1 MGTGSPGRGH
11 QLLLWRRLQN
21 YSSEDNTSEGKDFL
35 MGMENNS
42 LDDHDTDSSPLH
54 CLSTPPLTKKSRLPD
69 VKNTTAFK
77 KIHQV
82 VSDSACRPDM
92 SEALDHG
99 DGLSE

>member
-1 MGTGSPGRGH
+1 MTTIQTAHLFTVFPH
-11 QLLLWRRLQN
+11 LLLR
-21 YSSEDNTSEGKDFL
+21 
-35 MGMENNS
+35 
-42 LDDHDTDSSPLH
+42 
-54 CLSTPPLTKKSRLPD
+54 KSQDCQKSQD